1 MARELQQAMLP
12 HRYPRFPHDASK
24 EESAVRFYHFYRSII
39 KVTVKHIDPDE
50 KMTFAY
56 LNKDEVPVLY
66 NWYEWKEWW
75 TREGDRCRIDD
86 WEIETRFQGR
96 SAALDG
102 PPLFWNVRF
111 LSPRIVSDGARHF
124 GTKESA
130 LAFHAEVVER
140 IISGEFEA

>member
-1 MARELQQAMLP
+1 
-12 HRYPRFPHDASK
+12 
-24 EESAVRFYHFYRSII
+24 
-39 KVTVKHIDPDE
+39 
-50 KMTFAY
+50 MTFAY
-56 LNKDEVPVLY
+56 LNKDEVPVLCS
-66 NWYEWKEWW
+66 WYEWKEWW
-75 TREGDRCRIDD
+75 KREGDRCQVKYDRIDN

-102 PPLFWNVRF
+102 PSLFWDVAF
-111 LSPRIVSDGARHF
+111 LVPESSLMELGTF